1 MKKIILAVFSVFLLS
16 GCAVWQGVIHYG
28 SRQDNNAGITP
39 LPSYS
44 GPKSRIAVG
53 DFEIKAVKVTSEI
66 SSGLREM
73 LIAALTNS
81 NRFSVVEYQSLP
93 IVAPEQEP
101 GSSAVAQQAGTA
113 ERIKAKA
120 ADLILTAAITEF
132 EPEASGGRAGL
143 GGGGG
148 AASGAMG
155 GLLSSSFNKAHM
167 ALEIRISDASTS
179 KEIGTVR
186 LQGEAS
192 NVSGN
197 LASGFFG
204 NWGLGKGLSAY
215 ANTPMEKAMR
225 ICIIE
230 TVRYVV
236 GAIPANY
243 YKY

>member
-1 MKKIILAVFSVFLLS
+1 MRRIILSVFLVFSLS
-16 GCAVWQGVIHYG
+16 GCAVWQSVIHHG
-28 SRQDNNAGITP
+28 ATQNGGAGITP
-39 LPSYS
+39 LPAYS
-44 GPKSRIAVG
+44 GPKARIAVG
-53 DFEIKAVKVTSEI
+53 DFEIKAAKVTSEI

-73 LIAALTNS
+73 LIVALTNS
-81 NRFSVVEYQSLP
+81 NRFSVVEYQPLA

-101 GSSAVAQQAGTA
+101 SSPAAAQQTTA
-113 ERIKAKA
+113 TQRIKAKS
-120 ADLILTAAITEF
+120 ADLVLTAAITEF

-148 AASGAMG
+148 VASGAMG

-167 ALEIRISDASTS
+167 ALEIRISDASAS
-179 KEIGTVR
+179 KVLGTAR

-192 NVSGN
+192 NISGN

-204 NWGLGKGLSAY
+204 NWSLGKGLSAY
-215 ANTPMEKAMR
+215 ANTPMEKAIR

-230 TVRYVV
+230 TVRYIA
-236 GAIPANY
+236 GATPANY